1 MQTSIICSTCNN
13 DKTFV
18 TDPESGEIICRNCG
32 VVMSDNVQDS
42 RLEWPSFTITTD
54 EVNNSRRERIRT
66 GMPTSL
72 ARHDMGLATMIG
84 SEDKDASGRKIDAA
98 MHFTMNRL
106 RTWDR
111 RSQTDT
117 STDRNLRQAFS
128 ELERLKD
135 KLGLPDS
142 VIEKTA
148 YIYRKVQERGLV
160 RGRTKSE
167 ILAAAIYIACREM
180 GFPRTLKDI
189 TAISD
194 IKRRYIAKSYRMLII
209 ELDLKIP
216 LIDPI
221 KCISRIANNAKI
233 SEKTRRQAIDIMHD
247 IVKSGIS
254 AGKDP
259 MALAAA
265 VLYLSCLR
273 TDENKIQRYIADSA
287 GVTKVTIT
295 RRYKNIISQLDSI

>member
-42 RLEWPSFTITTD
+42 RLEWPSFTTTD

-72 ARHDMGLATMIG
+72 ARHDKGLATMIG
-84 SEDKDASGRKIDAA
+84 SEDKDASGRKIDAV
-98 MHFTMNRL
+98 MRFTMNRL

-128 ELERLKD
+128 ELDRLKD
-135 KLGLPDS
+135 KLGLSDA

-148 YIYRKVQERGLV
+148 YVYRKVQERGLV
-160 RGRTKSE
+160 CGRTISA
-167 ILAAAIYIACREM
+167 ILAAAIYLACREM
-180 GFPRTLKDI
+180 GLPRTLKDI
-189 TAISD
+189 TTLSD
-194 IKRRYIAKSYRMLII
+194 IKRSYIAKAYRMLII

-295 RRYKNIISQLDSI
+295 RRYKNIISQLDII

>member
-1 MQTSIICSTCNN
+1 MQTSIICSICNN
-13 DKTFV
+13 DQTSI
-18 TDPESGEIICRNCG
+18 TDPESGETICSNCG
-32 VVMSDNVQDS
+32 MVMLDNIQDS
-42 RLEWPSFTITTD
+42 RPEWRSFTTTTD
-54 EVNNSRRERIRT
+54 EVNNRRRERSRT

-84 SEDKDASGRKIDAA
+84 RANKDASGQVLDAA
-98 MHFTMNRL
+98 MRSTMERL
-106 RTWDR
+106 RTWDFR
-111 RSQTDT
+111 TQAHT

-128 ELERLKD
+128 QLDRLKD

-160 RGRTKSE
+160 RGRSVSA

-180 GFPRTLKDI
+180 GFPRILKDI
-189 TAISD
+189 TAISN
-194 IKRRYIAKSYRMLII
+194 IRHKYIAQAYRLLIM

-221 KCISRIANNAKI
+221 KCITRIANNAKI
-233 SEKTRRQAIDIMHD
+233 SEKTRRQAIDIMHS
-247 IVKSGIS
+247 VTRSGIS

-265 VLYLSCLR
+265 VLYLSCLK
-273 TDENKIQRYIADSA
+273 TDENKIQRYIAEAA
-287 GVTKVTIT
+287 GVTEVTV
-295 RRYKNIISQLDSI
+295 RNRYKNIISQLDSI

>member
-1 MQTSIICSTCNN
+1 M
-13 DKTFV
+13 
-18 TDPESGEIICRNCG
+18 
-32 VVMSDNVQDS
+32 VMLDNVQES
-42 RLEWPSFTITTD
+42 RPEWRTFATTD
-54 EVNNSRRERIRT
+54 EPDNSRSRT

-72 ARHDMGLATMIG
+72 ARHDMGLATIIG

-98 MHFTMNRL
+98 MRFTMNRL

-117 STDRNLRQAFS
+117 STQRSLRQAFN
-128 ELERLKD
+128 ELDRLED
-135 KLGLPDS
+135 KLGLSDS

-189 TAISD
+189 TAICN
-194 IKRRYIAKSYRMLII
+194 IKRRYIAKAYRLLIV

-216 LIDPI
+216 LLDPI

-233 SEKTRRQAIDIMHD
+233 SEKTKRLAINIMHD
-247 IVKSGIS
+247 IIKKEIS

-259 MALAAA
+259 MGLAAA

-273 TDENKIQRYIADSA
+273 TDEKKIQRYIADAA
-287 GVTKVTIT
+287 GVTEVTL
-295 RRYKNIISQLDSI
+295 RNRYKNIIRQMDTILTTYM

>member
-1 MQTSIICSTCNN
+1 ML
-13 DKTFV
+13 V
-18 TDPESGEIICRNCG
+18 TDSESGEIICANCG
-32 VVMSDNVQDS
+32 MVMLDNVQES
-42 RLEWPSFTITTD
+42 RPEWRTFATTD
-54 EVNNSRRERIRT
+54 EPDNSRSRT

-98 MHFTMNRL
+98 MRFTMNRL

-128 ELERLKD
+128 ELDRLKD
-135 KLGLPDS
+135 KLGLSDA

-148 YIYRKVQERGLV
+148 YIYRKVQERGLI
-160 RGRTKSE
+160 RGRTISA
-167 ILAAAIYIACREM
+167 ILAAAVFIACREI

-189 TAISD
+189 TAISN
-194 IKRRYIAKSYRMLII
+194 IKRRYVAKAYRLLII

-216 LIDPI
+216 LLDPI

-295 RRYKNIISQLDSI
+295 RRYKNIISQLDII

>member
-1 MQTSIICSTCNN
+1 MQTSVICSICNN
-13 DKTFV
+13 GQMLV
-18 TDPESGEIICRNCG
+18 TDPESGEIICKNCG
-32 VVMSDNVQDS
+32 MVMLDNIIES
-42 RLEWPSFTITTD
+42 RPEWRSFTTD
-54 EVNNSRRERIRT
+54 EVNDSKSRT
-66 GMPTSL
+66 GMPTTL
-72 ARHDMGLATMIG
+72 ARHDKGLATIIG
-84 SEDKDASGRKIDAA
+84 IEDKDASGRKIDAA
-98 MHFTMNRL
+98 MRFTMNRL
-106 RTWDR
+106 RTWDFR
-111 RSQTDT
+111 TQTH
-117 STDRNLRQAFS
+117 SPTDRSLRQAFS

-148 YIYRKVQERGLV
+148 YIYRKIQERGLV

-194 IKRRYIAKSYRMLII
+194 IKRSYIAKAYRMLII

-295 RRYKNIISQLDSI
+295 RRYKNIISQLDTI

>member
-1 MQTSIICSTCNN
+1 MQTSIICSICNN
-13 DKTFV
+13 NDQMLV
-18 TDPESGEIICRNCG
+18 TDSESGEIICANCG
-32 VVMSDNVQDS
+32 MVMLDNIQES
-42 RLEWPSFTITTD
+42 RPEWRTFATTTD
-54 EVNNSRRERIRT
+54 EPDNTRRIRT

-98 MHFTMNRL
+98 VHFTMNRL

-135 KLGLPDS
+135 KLGLSDA

-194 IKRRYIAKSYRMLII
+194 IKRSYIAKAYRMLII

-221 KCISRIANNAKI
+221 KWISRIANNAKI

-247 IVKSGIS
+247 IIKSGIS

-295 RRYKNIISQLDSI
+295 RRYKNIISQLHSI

>member
-1 MQTSIICSTCNN
+1 M
-13 DKTFV
+13 
-18 TDPESGEIICRNCG
+18 
-32 VVMSDNVQDS
+32 VMLDNVQES
-42 RLEWPSFTITTD
+42 RPEWRTFATTD
-54 EVNNSRRERIRT
+54 EPNNSRSRT

-98 MHFTMNRL
+98 MRFTMNRL

-117 STDRNLRQAFS
+117 STERNLRQAFS
-128 ELERLKD
+128 ELNRLKD

-148 YIYRKVQERGLV
+148 YIYRKVQERGLI
-160 RGRTKSE
+160 RGRTISA
-167 ILAAAIYIACREM
+167 ILAAAVFIACREI

-189 TAISD
+189 TAISN
-194 IKRRYIAKSYRMLII
+194 IKRRYIAKAYRLLII

-216 LIDPI
+216 LVDPI
-221 KCISRIANNAKI
+221 KCIIRIANNAKI
-233 SEKTRRQAIDIMHD
+233 SEKTKRLAINIMHD
-247 IVKSGIS
+247 IIKKEIS

-259 MALAAA
+259 MGLAAA
-265 VLYLSCLR
+265 VLYLSCLK
-273 TDENKIQRYIADSA
+273 TDENKIQRYIAEAA
-287 GVTKVTIT
+287 GVTEVTV
-295 RRYKNIISQLDSI
+295 RNRYKNIISQLDSI

>member
-1 MQTSIICSTCNN
+1 ML
-13 DKTFV
+13 V
-18 TDPESGEIICRNCG
+18 TDSESGEIICANCG
-32 VVMSDNVQDS
+32 MVMLDNIQES
-42 RLEWPSFTITTD
+42 RPEWRTFTTTD
-54 EVNNSRRERIRT
+54 EANNTRRIRT

-128 ELERLKD
+128 ELDRLKD
-135 KLGLPDS
+135 KLGLSDA

-160 RGRTKSE
+160 RGRIKSE

-189 TAISD
+189 TTISD
-194 IKRRYIAKSYRMLII
+194 IKRRYIAKAYRLLII

-216 LIDPI
+216 LVDPI

-247 IVKSGIS
+247 IIESSIS

-259 MALAAA
+259 MVLAAA
-265 VLYLSCLR
+265 VLYLSCLK
-273 TDENKIQRYIADSA
+273 TDENKIQRYIADAA
-287 GVTKVTIT
+287 GVTEVTV
-295 RRYKNIISQLDSI
+295 RNRYKNIISQLDII

>member
-1 MQTSIICSTCNN
+1 ML
-13 DKTFV
+13 
-18 TDPESGEIICRNCG
+18 
-32 VVMSDNVQDS
+32 DNLQDS
-42 RLEWPSFTITTD
+42 RPEWRSFTTD
-54 EVNNSRRERIRT
+54 DVNNSRSRA
-66 GMPTSL
+66 GMPISL

-84 SEDKDASGRKIDAA
+84 SQDKDASGRKIDAA
-98 MHFTMNRL
+98 MRFTMSRL
-106 RTWDR
+106 RTWDFR
-111 RSQTDT
+111 TQAHT

-128 ELERLKD
+128 ELDRLKD

-160 RGRTKSE
+160 RGRSVSA

-180 GFPRTLKDI
+180 GFPRILKDI
-189 TAISD
+189 TAISN
-194 IKRRYIAKSYRMLII
+194 IRHRYIAQAYRLLIM

-221 KCISRIANNAKI
+221 KCINRIANNARI
-233 SEKTRRQAIDIMHD
+233 SEKTKRLAIDIMHD
-247 IVKSGIS
+247 IIKGGIS

-265 VLYLSCLR
+265 VLYLSCLK
-273 TDENKIQRYIADSA
+273 TDENKIQRYIADAA
-287 GVTKVTIT
+287 GVTDVTL
-295 RRYKNIISQLDSI
+295 RNRYKNIINYLYTNV

>member
-1 MQTSIICSTCNN
+1 MLA
-13 DKTFV
+13 
-18 TDPESGEIICRNCG
+18 TDSESGEIICANCG
-32 VVMSDNVQDS
+32 MVMLDNVQES
-42 RLEWPSFTITTD
+42 RPEWRTFATTD
-54 EVNNSRRERIRT
+54 EPDNSRSRT
-66 GMPTSL
+66 GMPISL
-72 ARHDMGLATMIG
+72 ARHDMGLATIIG

-98 MHFTMNRL
+98 MRFTMNRL

-117 STDRNLRQAFS
+117 STERNLRQAFN
-128 ELERLKD
+128 ELNRLKD

-148 YIYRKVQERGLV
+148 YIYRKVQERGLI
-160 RGRTKSE
+160 RGRSISA
-167 ILAAAIYIACREM
+167 ILAGAVYIACREM

-189 TAISD
+189 TAICN
-194 IKRRYIAKSYRMLII
+194 IKRRYIAKAYRLLIV

-216 LIDPI
+216 LLDPI

-233 SEKTRRQAIDIMHD
+233 SEKTKRLAINIMHD
-247 IVKSGIS
+247 IIKKEIS

-259 MALAAA
+259 MGLAAA

-273 TDENKIQRYIADSA
+273 TDEKKIQRYIADAA
-287 GVTKVTIT
+287 GVTEVTL
-295 RRYKNIISQLDSI
+295 RNRYKNIIRQMDTILTTYM